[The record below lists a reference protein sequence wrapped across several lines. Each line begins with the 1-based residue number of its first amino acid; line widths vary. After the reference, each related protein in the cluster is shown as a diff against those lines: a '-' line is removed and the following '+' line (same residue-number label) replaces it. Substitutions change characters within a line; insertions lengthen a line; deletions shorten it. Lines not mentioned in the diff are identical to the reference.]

1 MNGGQVS
8 KRQYQSALREESAR
22 RTKRV
27 VADAAMMLFLE
38 LGYAD
43 TSVAA
48 VARAAGVSIQTVYN
62 TFGSKADLLKHVY
75 DITLVGDDEPVPFA
89 QRPEIVE
96 LMARTNAR
104 DFLTGYAA
112 VGLVL
117 LRRLGPLMS
126 VIRAGAAAGST
137 DLKAHVART
146 DAECLVGATMTARHA
161 AELGGRRAGVEE
173 EQARD
178 AIWTLNSVEVWELLT
193 RSRGW
198 SDDRYVSWVGRAMA
212 DAVLPAA

>member
-1 MNGGQVS
+1 VG
-8 KRQYQSALREESAR
+8 KRAYQSALRDESAR

-27 VADAAMMLFLE
+27 VADAAMTLFLE
-38 LGYAD
+38 HGYAD

-48 VARAAGVSIQTVYN
+48 VARAAGVSTQTVYN
-62 TFGSKADLLKHVY
+62 TFGTKADLLKHLY
-75 DITLVGDDEPVPFA
+75 DITLVGDDEPVPLA
-89 QRPEIVE
+89 QRPEFVE
-96 LMARTNAR
+96 LMARTDAR

-112 VGLVL
+112 IGLVL
-117 LRRLGPLMS
+117 LRRLGPLMG
-126 VIRAGAAAGST
+126 VIRAGAAAGSA
-137 DLKAHVART
+137 DLQDHLART
-146 DAECLVGATMTARHA
+146 DAERLVGATMTARHA
-161 AELGGRRAGVEE
+161 AELGGRRAGVDE

-212 DAVLPAA
+212 DAVLPPA